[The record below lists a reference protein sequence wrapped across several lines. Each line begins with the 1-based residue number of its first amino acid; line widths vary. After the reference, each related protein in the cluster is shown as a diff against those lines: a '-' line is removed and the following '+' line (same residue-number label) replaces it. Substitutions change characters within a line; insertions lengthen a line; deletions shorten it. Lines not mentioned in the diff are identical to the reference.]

1 MFSPN
6 FANRSIRQ
14 QSLAETDHLT
24 IPTTMCLLCVSKS
37 GGARGVR
44 QLLSSWQGSAVSQAA
59 QACEH
64 APKAAG
70 QRLFSSGQPALPNVK
85 DGKVAHPDLLNENLL
100 KAQYAVRGELYNKAM
115 ELQKTGRELIFT
127 NGGRRSPLAA
137 CRMFSAARVAGSR
150 ALLRLQALAEQL
162 CSRSWVS
169 VCSGQPAAAG
179 PEAHHVQPAGALT
192 AAPVGLSLLACWAVS
207 A

>member
-1 MFSPN
+1 
-6 FANRSIRQ
+6 
-14 QSLAETDHLT
+14 
-24 IPTTMCLLCVSKS
+24 MCLLCVSKS

-44 QLLSSWQGSAVSQAA
+44 QLVNSWQGPAVSQAA

-127 NGGRRSPLAA
+127 NGGRRSPPAACFGLPALQAPGHCCGCRRWLISSAAPPTACLQWATRSSWARSPSLSTGRCAPRRAA
-137 CRMFSAARVAGSR
+137 CR
-150 ALLRLQALAEQL
+150 
-162 CSRSWVS
+162 
-169 VCSGQPAAAG
+169 
-179 PEAHHVQPAGALT
+179 
-192 AAPVGLSLLACWAVS
+192 LACRLVAS
-207 A
+207 AC

>member
-1 MFSPN
+1 
-6 FANRSIRQ
+6 
-14 QSLAETDHLT
+14 
-24 IPTTMCLLCVSKS
+24 MCLLCVSKS

-127 NGGRRSPLAA
+127 NGGRRSPPAA
-137 CRMFSAARVAGSR
+137 CFRLPA
-150 ALLRLQALAEQL
+150 LQAPGHCCGCRRWLNSSARAPGCLSAVGNPQQL
-162 CSRSWVS
+162 
-169 VCSGQPAAAG
+169 GQKPITFNRQ
-179 PEAHHVQPAGALT
+179 VR
-192 AAPVGLSLLACWAVS
+192 
-207 A
+207 